1 MASPNRILSLSLGAQ
16 AVKLAEFQADK
27 NGGLILTKYQTSE
40 LLADPAADATRVSQ
54 TALAV
59 QELCGALKAG
69 KSEVNYSISSQS
81 VIIRYVKLPSV
92 GEEKVEQIVT
102 FEAQQNVPFPIDE
115 VVWDYQLV
123 SAAEGAGKGENLE
136 VVLAAIKSDLLEELN
151 HAVEGAGLRTNVVD
165 VAPMALYNAFRYN
178 YSDLDGCSL
187 LIDIGARTTN
197 LIFIEGRR
205 VFSRSIAI
213 GGNTITAAIAK
224 DFKENFTQAE
234 ERKKKFGFVSLG
246 GAYAEPEDP
255 ELARVSKMVRNTMT
269 RLHAD
274 ISRSISF
281 YRSQQGGA
289 QPQRVY
295 LCGGAVAMPYMREFF
310 QEKLAL
316 PIEFFNPLRNVSV
329 GGGIDATQ
337 IGKEAHLLGELVGL
351 GLRTGIDCPM
361 ELNLRPTSVARV
373 REMSA
378 RKPFLILAGVA
389 LLATLGSWY
398 FYYQKSAAIT
408 EQVTEELSPK
418 VQALE
423 HLDQEFRKAEQER
436 KLRQQ
441 AAAPLLDAVTERDY
455 WLRLLDDVNARLPR
469 RNIWITSL
477 SVGKRKE
484 AGATAAPRP
493 GARPD
498 AAKEAATGEEPAL
511 ILKGV
516 YLYNT
521 QSHQVA
527 VNFAKALAQSPFFAF
542 DATKE
547 SEYVVLQTSQNE
559 GEWTFPFEFRLPLK
573 DPLKGGL
580 AGPVK
585 EPLKP

>member
-1 MASPNRILSLSLGAQ
+1 MASPNRIFSLSLGAQ
-16 AVKLAEFQADK
+16 TVKLAEFQADR
-27 NGGLILTKYQTSE
+27 NGGLILARYQASE

-59 QELCGALKAG
+59 QELAGALKVG
-69 KSEVNYSISSQS
+69 KSDINYSIPSQA

-102 FEAQQNVPFPIDE
+102 FEAQQNVPFAIEE

-123 SAAEGAGKGENLE
+123 SANEKKSSGDNLE
-136 VVLAAIKSDLLEELN
+136 VVLAAIKSDMLEELN
-151 HAVEGAGLRTNVVD
+151 QAVEGAGLRTSVVD

-197 LIFIEGRR
+197 LVFIEGRK

-224 DFKENFTQAE
+224 DFKENFTQAD
-234 ERKKKFGFVSLG
+234 ERKKKLGFVSLG
-246 GAYAEPEDP
+246 GAYAEPDDP
-255 ELARVSKMVRNTMT
+255 DLARVSKMVRNTMT

-289 QPQRVY
+289 QPLRVF

-329 GGGIDATQ
+329 GGSIDATE

-351 GLRTGIDCPM
+351 GLRSVSDCPM
-361 ELNLRPTSVARV
+361 ELNLRPASVVHA

-378 RKPFLILAGVA
+378 RKPFLVLAGAA
-389 LLATLGSWY
+389 LLAVLGSWY

-408 EQVTEELSPK
+408 AQVTEGLTPK

-423 HLDQEFRKAEQER
+423 QLEGQFKKAEQER
-436 KLRQQ
+436 KQRQQ
-441 AAAPLLDAVTERDY
+441 AAAPLLDVVVERDY
-455 WLRLLDDVNARLPR
+455 WLRLIDDINTRLPR

-477 SVGKRKE
+477 SVGSKE
-484 AGATAAPRP
+484 A
-493 GARPD
+493 
-498 AAKEAATGEEPAL
+498 EAATPPRTNRPEAARAAVGGGPAL

-516 YLYNT
+516 YLYNP
-521 QSHQVA
+521 QSHQIV
-527 VNFAKALAQSPFFAF
+527 VNFAKALAQSPYF
-542 DATKE
+542 DFDPAKE
-547 SEYVVLQTSQNE
+547 SEYVKLRTNQTE
-559 GEWTFPFEFRLPLK
+559 TEWTFPFELHLPLK
-573 DPLKGGL
+573 DPLKG
-580 AGPVK
+580 AAN
-585 EPLKP
+585 EPAKAPSKS